1 VNNFVTRALTG
12 AVFIT
17 VLGGAILW
25 SPVSF
30 MFLFGLIALLG
41 INEFYR
47 LFGATEYKPNV
58 YTGSLLGIVFYLIT
72 CGYVSESL
80 PFSAYLL
87 VIPFVSA
94 VFIAELYS
102 KHTKPFQNIG
112 LTLLGA
118 AYVVIPFSL
127 LVLNGFSLPSE
138 ALYNYNPTIILGFF
152 FLLWTSDTGAYLVGI
167 TLGKHPLF
175 PRISPKKSWEG
186 FIGGIVLT
194 LVVAIVIS
202 KFFTVLS
209 LIDWVIIGV
218 IIAIFG
224 VLGDLIES
232 LLKRSLQIKD
242 SGNILPG
249 HGGIL
254 DRFDSV
260 IFSAPLVFLYIQIK
274 LILLGF
280 S

>member
-1 VNNFVTRALTG
+1 VNNFVTRTLTG

-25 SPVSF
+25 HPVSF
-30 MFLFGLIALLG
+30 MVLFGLVAAVG

-47 LFGATEYKPNV
+47 LFSATEYKPGLV
-58 YTGSLLGIVFYLIT
+58 TGSLLGLAFYLIT
-72 CGYVSESL
+72 CAYVTNLL
-80 PFSAYLL
+80 PLTAFFLI
-87 VIPFVSA
+87 IPFVSA
-94 VFIAELYS
+94 VFIAELYT
-102 KHTKPFQNIG
+102 KHSKPFQNIG

-127 LVLNGFSLPSE
+127 LVLNGFSLPS
-138 ALYNYNPTIILGFF
+138 ALAFNYNSTVILGFF

-167 TLGKHPLF
+167 TMGKHPLF

-194 LVVAIVIS
+194 MLIAVIVS
-202 KFFTVLS
+202 RFFTVLS
-209 LIDWVIIGV
+209 MVDWIIIGA

-260 IFSAPLVFLYIQIK
+260 IFSAPLVFLYLQLK
-274 LILLGF
+274 LVF
-280 S
+280 MSWS

>member
-1 VNNFVTRALTG
+1 MNNFVTRTLTG

-30 MFLFGLIALLG
+30 MFLFGVIALLG
-41 INEFYR
+41 INEFYK

-58 YTGSLLGIVFYLIT
+58 YTGTLAGFVFYLIS
-72 CGYVSESL
+72 CGYVSQVL
-80 PFSAYLL
+80 PSSAYIL

-94 VFIAELYS
+94 IFIAELYS
-102 KHTKPFQNIG
+102 RHTKPFQNIG

-127 LVLNGFSLPSE
+127 LVLSGFTMPSN

-167 TLGKHPLF
+167 TMGKHPLF
-175 PRISPKKSWEG
+175 PRVSPKKSWEG

-194 LVVAIVIS
+194 LVVAFVIS
-202 KFFTVLS
+202 RFFTVLS
-209 LIDWVIIGV
+209 LTDWLLIGA

-260 IFSAPLVFLYIQIK
+260 IFSAPLVFLYLQLK
-274 LILLGF
+274 LALLSCF
-280 S
+280 

>member
-1 VNNFVTRALTG
+1 MNNFVTRTLTG

-25 SPVSF
+25 CPLSF
-30 MFLFGLIALLG
+30 MFLFGVIALLG

-47 LFGATEYKPNV
+47 LFGATEYKPNI
-58 YTGSLLGIVFYLIT
+58 YTGSLLGFVFYLIS
-72 CGYVSESL
+72 CGYVSQVL
-80 PFSAYLL
+80 PSSAYFL
-87 VIPFVSA
+87 VVPFVSA

-127 LVLNGFSLPSE
+127 LVLSGFTMPSQVV
-138 ALYNYNPTIILGFF
+138 YNYNPTIILGFF

-167 TLGKHPLF
+167 SIGKHPLF

-186 FIGGIVLT
+186 FVGGIVLT
-194 LVVAIVIS
+194 LVVAFIIS
-202 KFFTVLS
+202 RFFTVLS
-209 LIDWVIIGV
+209 LTDWLIIGA

-260 IFSAPLVFLYIQIK
+260 IFSAPLVFLYLHVK
-274 LILLGF
+274 LALL
-280 S
+280 SCS

>member
-1 VNNFVTRALTG
+1 MNNFVTRTLTG

-25 SPVSF
+25 TPVSF
-30 MFLFGLIALLG
+30 MFLFGLVAVLG

-47 LFGATEYKPNV
+47 LFGDTEYKPNM
-58 YTGSLLGIVFYLIT
+58 YTGSLLGLVFYLIT
-72 CGYVSESL
+72 CGYVSNTL
-80 PFSAYLL
+80 PSSAYIL

-102 KHTKPFQNIG
+102 KHSKPFQNIG

-118 AYVVIPFSL
+118 IYVVIPFSL
-127 LVLNGFSLPSE
+127 LVLSGFSMPSE
-138 ALYNYNPTIILGFF
+138 ALYNYNPAIILGFF

-167 TLGKHPLF
+167 TMGKHPLF

-194 LVVAIVIS
+194 LVVAVVIS
-202 KFFTVLS
+202 RFFTVLS
-209 LIDWVIIGV
+209 LTDWLFIGA

-260 IFSAPLVFLYIQIK
+260 IFSAPLVFLYIQVK
-274 LILLGF
+274 LALL
-280 S
+280 SCS